1 MRPCISIRGSVRPS
15 VGWSVRSSV
24 GWSISPSV
32 SQSVCPSVRP
42 SIHLSIGP
50 SVCPLVHPSRT
61 RFFHSRNCFFPTCTM
76 ATKWSRNT
84 CMHTRMHT
92 RMLTHTHWHTHTNA
106 RPTVGWN
113 CIKSTHS
120 NHRQKPFSHELRSEW
135 MGEQANERMSAA
147 AVRVNKR
154 ADEWMAKYS
163 MRQFHCH
170 STVIQDRLKIGQKYS
185 IVPSARGR
193 VSEPASQRMNAAARE
208 RSERVS
214 EWCEQTSERM
224 SKWLIINRWRE
235 IETHTHRN
243 IHTNKSFFFLLFESR
258 ELSF

>member
-154 ADEWMAKYS
+154 ADEWMAQYS
-163 MRQFHCH
+163 MRH
-170 STVIQDRLKIGQKYS
+170 STVIQDTLKIEQKYS
-185 IVPSARGR
+185 IVPL
-193 VSEPASQRMNAAARE
+193 ARE
-208 RSERVS
+208 RVSGRATKQSEQCRAS
-214 EWCEQTSERM
+214 EWVSSASEQVS
-224 SKWLIINRWRE
+224 RWA
-235 IETHTHRN
+235 IG
-243 IHTNKSFFFLLFESR
+243 
-258 ELSF
+258 